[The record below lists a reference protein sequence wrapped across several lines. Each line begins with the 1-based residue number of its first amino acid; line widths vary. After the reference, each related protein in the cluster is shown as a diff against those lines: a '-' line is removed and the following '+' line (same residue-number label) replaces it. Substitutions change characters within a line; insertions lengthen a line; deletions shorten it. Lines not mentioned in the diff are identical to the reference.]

1 MMSKSNTPSD
11 VIRKAREIEE
21 IRQRLIASELSVAEK
36 GWVDSSQEAM
46 LSGFVKRVARN
57 GHIFTR
63 STSGI
68 KNCE

>member
-36 GWVDSSQEAM
+36 GWVNTSQEVM
-46 LSGFVKRVARN
+46 LSGFKARAN
-57 GHIFTR
+57 ENEDEKLLME
-63 STSGI
+63 SN
-68 KNCE
+68 K

>member
-1 MMSKSNTPSD
+1 MSKSNTPAD

-46 LSGFVKRVARN
+46 LSGFKERAIAD
-57 GHIFTR
+57 GK
-63 STSGI
+63 S
-68 KNCE
+68 